1 VHGFT
6 IGELSRL
13 TQVSSE
19 TIRYYEKIGIMPNPP
34 RNSSGYRIYATPH
47 LERLSF
53 VRRSRELGFS
63 QPEVRKLLTLVD
75 EHKYTCAEVR
85 EMTARHLSTVRNKIK
100 DLRKL
105 EKALANMV
113 SECDGGDIPEC
124 PIVDILATLP
134 DTDKKGLTD
143 AGQRFS

>member
-1 VHGFT
+1 MREFT

-13 TQVSSE
+13 SQVNIE

-34 RNSSGYRIYATPH
+34 RNSSGYRIYSAPH
-47 LERLSF
+47 LERLYF

-75 EHKYTCAEVR
+75 EHKYTCGEVR
-85 EMTARHLSTVRNKIK
+85 EMTTKHLLTVRSKIR

-113 SECDGGDIPEC
+113 SECDGGDIPDC
-124 PIVDILATLP
+124 PIVDVLSALP
-134 DTDKKGLTD
+134 EPDSSSATD
-143 AGQRFS
+143 ANQRFS